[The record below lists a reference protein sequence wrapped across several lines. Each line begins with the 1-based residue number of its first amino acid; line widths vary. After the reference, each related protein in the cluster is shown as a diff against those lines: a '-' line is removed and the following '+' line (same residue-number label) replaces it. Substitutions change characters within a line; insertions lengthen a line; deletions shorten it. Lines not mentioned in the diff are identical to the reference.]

1 MRRATILTLSG
12 ALALLLAVPALAALA
27 PGAKAP
33 DFDLVDTAGHH
44 HSLQKYLAEG
54 QVVVLEWFNPD
65 CPFIVK
71 HHKLHRTMDATFA
84 AVKERGVVWLAV
96 NSSAAGK
103 SGHGAERNAK
113 AVEEFGMTFPVLL
126 DPTGATG
133 KAYEARNTP
142 TVFVIGRDG
151 LVAYAGAIDD
161 DPSPQVAGKTNHVAA
176 ALAAVLDGGKPA
188 VAETKPY
195 GCSVKYAD

>member
-12 ALALLLAVPALAALA
+12 ALALLLAVPALAALV
-27 PGAKAP
+27 PGTQAP
-33 DFDLVDTAGHH
+33 DFDLVDTAGNH
-44 HSLQKYLAEG
+44 HSLQKYLADG

-71 HHKLHRTMDATFA
+71 HHKLHRTMDTTFA
-84 AVKERGVVWLAV
+84 AVKDKGVVWLAV
-96 NSSAAGK
+96 NSSAPGK
-103 SGHGAERNAK
+103 SGYGTERNAK
-113 AVEEFGMTFPVLL
+113 AVEEYGMTFPVLL
-126 DPTGATG
+126 DPTGAAG

-142 TVFVIGRDG
+142 TMFVIGRDG
-151 LVAYAGAIDD
+151 MVAYAGAIDD
-161 DPSPQVAGKTNHVAA
+161 DASPQHLGETNHVAA
-176 ALAAVLDGGKPA
+176 ALAALLAGGKPA

>member
-33 DFDLVDTAGHH
+33 DFDLVDTAGQH
-44 HSLQKYLAEG
+44 HSLQKYLADG
-54 QVVVLEWFNPD
+54 RVVVLEWFNPD

-84 AVKERGVVWLAV
+84 AVKERGVVWLAI

-103 SGHGAERNAK
+103 SGHGVERNAK
-113 AVEEFGMTFPVLL
+113 AFEEFGMTFPVLL

-133 KAYEARNTP
+133 MAYEARNTP
-142 TVFVIGRDG
+142 TMFVIGRDG

-161 DPSPQVAGKTNHVAA
+161 DNSAQDVGKTNHVAE
-176 ALAAVLDGGKPA
+176 ALAAVLAGGKPA
-188 VAETKPY
+188 VTETKPY

>member
-1 MRRATILTLSG
+1 MRRAMILTLSG

-33 DFDLVDTAGHH
+33 DFDLVDTAGNH
-44 HSLQKYLAEG
+44 HSLQKYLADG
-54 QVVVLEWFNPD
+54 QIVVLEWFNPD

-71 HHKLHRTMDATFA
+71 HHKLHRTMDTTFA
-84 AVKERGVVWLAV
+84 AVKDQGVVWLAV
-96 NSSAAGK
+96 NSSAPGK

-113 AVEEFGMTFPVLL
+113 AVEEYGMTFPVLL
-126 DPTGATG
+126 DPTGAAG
-133 KAYEARNTP
+133 MAYEARNTP
-142 TVFVIGRDG
+142 TMFVIGRDG
-151 LVAYAGAIDD
+151 LIAYAGAIDD
-161 DPSPQVAGKTNHVAA
+161 DKSPQVLGGTNHVAA
-176 ALAAVLDGGKPA
+176 ALAAVLAGGKPD